1 MKTTCAARNSLKR
14 PPAPDRLMEVDDEAC
29 IRRTRRWVEDVIV
42 AHGFCPFARREVE
55 RGSIHYVVSPEARLS
70 GALEVLVDEC
80 LRLDR
85 DAGIETTLLIYPQG
99 FDVFEDYLDFV
110 ALAEALLTE
119 QGYEGVYQ
127 LATFHP
133 DYCFADAPQDDPA
146 NYTNRSP
153 YPLLHLLR
161 EDSLEKAIAG
171 HPDPEGI
178 PERNVSRARELGLV
192 VLRDLLDRVRGD

>member
-1 MKTTCAARNSLKR
+1 MDA
-14 PPAPDRLMEVDDEAC
+14 DDEAC
-29 IRRTRRWVEDVIV
+29 IQQTRRWVEGVIV
-42 AHGFCPFARREVE
+42 AHGFCPFAGREVARE
-55 RGSIHYVVSPEARLS
+55 SIRYVVSPESRVA

-80 LRLDR
+80 LQLDR
-85 DAGIETTLLIYPQG
+85 DSNIETTLLIYPQG
-99 FDVFEDYLDFV
+99 FEVFEDYLDFA
-110 ALAEALLTE
+110 ALAESLLVE

-133 DYCFADAPQDDPA
+133 DYCFAGSPVDDPA

-161 EDSLEKAIAG
+161 EAGLEQAIAG

-178 PERNVSRARELGLV
+178 PERNVSYARELGLGAM
-192 VLRDLLDRVRGD
+192 RDLFDKVRKD

>member
-1 MKTTCAARNSLKR
+1 MNA
-14 PPAPDRLMEVDDEAC
+14 DDEAC
-29 IRRTRRWVEDVIV
+29 ILHTRRWVEDIIV
-42 AHGFCPFARREVE
+42 AHGFCPFAGREVT
-55 RGSIHYVVSPEARLS
+55 RGSIRYTVSPESRLA
-70 GALEVLVDEC
+70 GALEVLIDEC
-80 LRLDR
+80 LLLDA
-85 DAGIETTLLIYPQG
+85 DSAIETTLLVYPVG
-99 FDVFEDYLDFV
+99 FEVFEDYLDFA
-110 ALAEALLTE
+110 ALAEDLLVE

-133 DYCFADAPQDDPA
+133 DYRFADSSEDDPA

-178 PERNVSRARELGLV
+178 PERNIAYARDLGLEKMCE
-192 VLRDLLDRVRGD
+192 LFERVRTPRGTTE